1 MAINASALPALFAAS
16 TWQSG
21 GSYLNAGVTK
31 YVASVDGA
39 WVETPESDLFH
50 VTEADFN
57 AIAGATPNGA
67 LLTIGGVDQEVMGRR
82 IAGVRYL
89 LISDPEE

>member
-31 YVASVDGA
+31 YVASADGA

-50 VTEADFN
+50 VTEADFI
-57 AIAGATPNGA
+57 AIAGATPNGS
-67 LLTIGGVDQEVMGRR
+67 LLTIDGIDQEVMGRR
-82 IAGVRYL
+82 ISGVRYL
-89 LISDPEE
+89 LIADPE